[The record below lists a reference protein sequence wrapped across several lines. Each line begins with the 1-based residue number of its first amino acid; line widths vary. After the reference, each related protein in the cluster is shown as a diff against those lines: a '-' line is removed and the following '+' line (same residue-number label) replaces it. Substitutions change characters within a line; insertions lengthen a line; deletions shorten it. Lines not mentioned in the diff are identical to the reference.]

1 MEKFNIEPSLL
12 LTLNGIVVTITIWIY
27 TRLSNI
33 EKDLIKISQDLKY
46 LQQIADDTN
55 AAHKKETEKHG
66 QLIKSVTNNVKQ
78 LEDFI
83 NIYMAEHG
91 TKIFIRR
98 NDYDD

>member
-33 EKDLIKISQDLKY
+33 EKDLIKIFQDLKY
-46 LQQIADDTN
+46 LQEIASATN
-55 AAHKKETEKHG
+55 QAHDNAIKKQGEEIKHINYN
-66 QLIKSVTNNVKQ
+66 LRQ

-83 NIYMAEHG
+83 NVYMAEHSH
-91 TKIFIRR
+91 KIFLRR
-98 NDYDD
+98 NDHSD